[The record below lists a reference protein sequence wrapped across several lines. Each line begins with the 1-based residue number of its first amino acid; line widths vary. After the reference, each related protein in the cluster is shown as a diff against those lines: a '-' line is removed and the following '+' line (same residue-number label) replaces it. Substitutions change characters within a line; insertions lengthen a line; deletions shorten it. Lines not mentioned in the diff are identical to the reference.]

1 MDDGKMTEFLIKL
14 NAELA
19 ALNANMKNVLDK
31 LTQHEQ
37 RLIDLERGKG
47 QEQQQGLKDAAIM
60 WLVKGLVA
68 ATLTIGSLTG
78 AAGLIK
84 GIFAQ

>member
-37 RLIDLERGKG
+37 RLMDLERGKG
-47 QEQQQGLKDAAIM
+47 QGLKDAAIM